1 MRSKTPSYVVN
12 VKLHLPKSVEAH
24 LEKSFRIVNS
34 AYNEALSF
42 GLRRFDV
49 LKGNPTYQALLE
61 NRRNCQDKVEKKALD
76 QALTQMRKDYGLTE
90 YGLSNR
96 LSQQRR
102 TTNSAYHHL
111 NSGELQ
117 VIAGQA
123 YQTLEKALFYQVK
136 SHRVKFRSKYSLKMS
151 FKNRVNTTGTR
162 LIPSERKG
170 YAYRLFL
177 HKASTFVDIP
187 VKAFTPYQQL
197 SLMKSERIKYVQII
211 RQTIRGEKVY
221 FLQIICE
228 GYPYAKISKGHGV
241 LGIDPGISTLAYVS
255 LTKVALVD
263 LVPSQVN
270 HQERLIRS
278 LERRIER
285 SRRVNQPELYHA
297 DGTIQKGVKFKPLS
311 KRAQRLQ
318 IRRQRAY
325 RSLSEERR
333 KLHGSLINHL
343 LTQAS
348 LIKMEDLSVKVLQR
362 HSREVRINPKTNRPF
377 SKKRFGKSI
386 FRAAPSAFRQALLNK
401 ANQLGVE
408 VQVISPQHLRPSQ
421 YNHVTQT
428 FEKKPL
434 STRLFDLSPEWT
446 GVQRDLYSAFL
457 IRHVEQGVY
466 QKEALSA
473 DFPQFYD
480 LMTQFLQAPI
490 QTSRLAWYLR

>member
-1 MRSKTPSYVVN
+1 MRAQTPSYVVS
-12 VKLHLPKSVEAH
+12 VKLHLPEAVKAY
-24 LEKSFRIVNS
+24 LEKSFRIANS

-42 GLRRFDV
+42 GLRRFEAM
-49 LKGNPTYQALLE
+49 KQNPTYQTLLAQ
-61 NRRNCQDKVEKKALD
+61 RQGCIDKTQKKGLNK
-76 QALTQMRKDYGLTE
+76 ALTQLRLDYRLTE
-90 YGLSNR
+90 YGLANQ

-102 TTNSAYHHL
+102 VSGSAYQHL

-117 VIAGQA
+117 VIGSQA
-123 YQTLEKALFYQVK
+123 YQALEKVLFYQVK
-136 SHRVKFRSKYSLKMS
+136 PHRVKFRSKYSLKMS

-228 GYPYAKISKGHGV
+228 GYPYAKISKGQGV
-241 LGIDPGISTLAYVS
+241 LGIDPGVSTLAYVS
-255 LTKVALVD
+255 PTEAALID

-270 HQERLIRS
+270 RQEKLIQS
-278 LERRIER
+278 LERRIEQ
-285 SRRVNQPELYHA
+285 SRRVNQPELYHT
-297 DGTIQKGVKFKPLS
+297 DGTIQKGVKFQPLS

-318 IRRQRAY
+318 VRRQRTY
-325 RSLSEERR
+325 RALSEERR
-333 KLHGSLINHL
+333 KIHGSLVNHL
-343 LTQAS
+343 LSQAS
-348 LIKMEDLSVKVLQR
+348 LIKMEDLSVKGLQR
-362 HSREVRINPKTNRPF
+362 RSRDLRINPKTNRPF
-377 SKKRFGKSI
+377 SKKRFGKSV
-386 FRAAPSAFRQALLNK
+386 FRAAPGTFRQALLTK
-401 ANQLGVE
+401 ASQLGVE
-408 VQVISPQHLRPSQ
+408 VQIISPQHLKPSQ
-421 YNHVTQT
+421 YNHLTGT

>member
-1 MRSKTPSYVVN
+1 MRSQTPSYVVN

-24 LEKSFRIVNS
+24 LEKSFRIANS

-42 GLRRFDV
+42 GLRRFTAM
-49 LKGNPTYQALLE
+49 KGNPAYQALLE
-61 NRRNCQDKVEKKALD
+61 NRRNCQDKVEKKTLD

-102 TTNSAYHHL
+102 VSGSAYRHL

-123 YQTLEKALFYQVK
+123 YQALEKALFYQVK
-136 SHRVKFRSKYSLKMS
+136 PQRLRFRSKHNSKMS
-151 FKNRVNTTGTR
+151 LRNRVNTTGTR
-162 LIPSERKG
+162 LVPSERKG
-170 YAYRLFL
+170 YTYRLFL
-177 HKASTFVDIP
+177 HKVSTFVDVP

-197 SLMKSERIKYVQII
+197 SLMKSERIKYVQVI
-211 RQTIRGEKVY
+211 RQTIRGKQVY

-228 GYPYAKISKGHGV
+228 GYPHAKIGKGTGV
-241 LGIDPGISTLAYVS
+241 LGIDPGVSTLAYVS
-255 LTKVALVD
+255 PTEAALVD

-270 HQERLIRS
+270 RQERLIRA

-285 SRRVNQPELYHA
+285 SRRVNQPELYYA
-297 DGTIQKGVKFKPLS
+297 DGTIQKGVKFQPLS
-311 KRAQRLQ
+311 KRAQQLRV
-318 IRRQRAY
+318 RRQRVD

-333 KLHGSLINHL
+333 KLRGSLINRL
-343 LTQAS
+343 LSQAF
-348 LIKMEDLSVKVLQR
+348 LIKMEDLSVKSLQR
-362 HSREVRINPKTNRPF
+362 RSREVRINPKTNRPF
-377 SKKRFGKSI
+377 SKKRFGKSV
-386 FRAAPSAFRQALLNK
+386 FRAAPSAFRQALITK

-408 VQVISPQHLRPSQ
+408 VQVISPHNLKPSQ

-428 FEKKPL
+428 FDKKPL

-457 IRHVEQGVY
+457 IGHVEQGVY
-466 QKEALSA
+466 QEEALAS
-473 DFPQFYD
+473 DFPHFYH
-480 LMTQFLQAPI
+480 LMTQFLQSPI
-490 QTSRLAWYLR
+490 KTSRLAWYLS

>member
-24 LEKSFRIVNS
+24 VEKSFRITNS

-42 GLRRFDV
+42 GLRRFEV
-49 LKGNPTYQALLE
+49 MKGNPTYQALLTE
-61 NRRNCQDKVEKKALD
+61 RQSSSDKEQKKD
-76 QALTQMRKDYGLTE
+76 IDRTLTQLRRDYDLTE

-102 TTNSAYHHL
+102 IAGSAYRHL
-111 NSGELQ
+111 NAGELQ

-123 YQTLEKALFYQVK
+123 YRTLEKVLFYRVK
-136 SHRVKFRSKYSLKMS
+136 PHRVKFRSKYDSKVS
-151 FKNRVNTTGTR
+151 FRNRVNTEGTR
-162 LIPSERKG
+162 LVPSERKG
-170 YAYRLFL
+170 YTYRLFL

-197 SLMKSERIKYVQII
+197 SLMRSSRIKYVQVI
-211 RQTIRGEKVY
+211 RQTIRGKRVY
-221 FLQIICE
+221 FLQITCE
-228 GYPYAKISKGHGV
+228 GYPHAKISKGTGV
-241 LGIDPGISTLAYVS
+241 LGIDPGVSTLAYVS
-255 LTKVALVD
+255 PTEVALVD

-270 HQERLIRS
+270 RQERLIRS
-278 LERRIER
+278 LEQGVEQ

-297 DGTIQKGVKFKPLS
+297 DGTIKKGVKFQPLS

-318 IRRQRAY
+318 VRRQRAY

-333 KLHGSLINHL
+333 KIHGALINHL
-343 LTQAS
+343 LSQAS
-348 LIKMEDLSVKVLQR
+348 IIKIEDLSVQALQKR
-362 HSREVRINPKTNRPF
+362 SRDLRINPKTNRPF

-386 FRAAPSAFRQALLNK
+386 FRAAPGTFRQALLTK

-408 VQVISPQHLRPSQ
+408 VQVISPQTLKPSQ
-421 YNHVTQT
+421 YNHLTQT

-434 STRLFDLSPEWT
+434 ATRLFDLSPEWT

-457 IRHVEQGVY
+457 IRHVEQGTY
-466 QKEALSA
+466 QEEELTS
-473 DFPQFYD
+473 DFPHFYD

-490 QTSRLAWYLR
+490 KTSRLAWYLS

>member
-1 MRSKTPSYVVN
+1 MRVQTPSYAVS
-12 VKLHLPKSVEAH
+12 VKLHLPKAVQAY
-24 LEKSFRIVNS
+24 LEKSFRIANS

-42 GLRRFDV
+42 GLRQFEGM
-49 LKGNPTYQALLE
+49 KQNPTYQALLVE
-61 NRRNCQDKVEKKALD
+61 RQGCVDKAQKKEID
-76 QALTQMRKDYGLTE
+76 QALAQLRKDYGLTK

-102 TTNSAYHHL
+102 KAGSAYRHL
-111 NSGELQ
+111 NAGELQ
-117 VIAGQA
+117 VIGKQA
-123 YQTLEKALFYQVK
+123 YRTLEKVLFYQVK
-136 SHRVKFRSKYSLKMS
+136 PHRVKFRSKYDSKVS
-151 FKNRVNTTGTR
+151 FRNRVNTEGTR
-162 LIPSERKG
+162 LVTPKRKG

-187 VKAFTPYQQL
+187 VKALTPYQQL
-197 SLMKSERIKYVQII
+197 SLMRSNRIKYVQVI
-211 RQTIRGEKVY
+211 RQTIRGKRVY

-228 GYPYAKISKGHGV
+228 GYPHVKISKGTGV
-241 LGIDPGISTLAYVS
+241 LGIDPGVSTLAYVS
-255 LTKVALVD
+255 STEVALVD

-270 HQERLIRS
+270 RQERLIRS
-278 LERRIER
+278 LEQRVER

-318 IRRQRAY
+318 VRRQRAY

-343 LTQAS
+343 LAQVS
-348 LIKMEDLSVKVLQR
+348 LIKMEDLSAKGLQR
-362 HSREVRINPKTNRPF
+362 RSREIRINPKTNRPF

-386 FRAAPSAFRQALLNK
+386 FRAAPGTFRQALLTK
-401 ANQLGVE
+401 ADRVGVQ
-408 VQVISPQHLRPSQ
+408 VQVISPHNLKPSQ
-421 YNHVTQT
+421 YNHLTGT

-434 STRLFDLSPEWT
+434 TTRLFDLSPEWK

-457 IRHVEQGVY
+457 IGHVEHGTY
-466 QKEALSA
+466 QEEEVTSG
-473 DFPQFYD
+473 FPHFYD

-490 QTSRLAWYLR
+490 KTNRLVWYLR